1 MPNGTKRV
9 LTKTAEEFVLEPE
22 TTGLH
27 TVTAGASTW
36 QFTVNLL
43 APEESDLAAAKS
55 GKWGEWERPEETRR
69 EYSSVLWLFV
79 LGALVVMVTHLFLVT
94 HSKGRV

>member
-1 MPNGTKRV
+1 VNAGGT
-9 LTKTAEEFVLEPE
+9 
-22 TTGLH
+22 
-27 TVTAGASTW
+27 SW
-36 QFTVNLL
+36 QFAVNLMS
-43 APEESDLAAAKS
+43 PEESDLATAKT

-69 EYSSVLWLFV
+69 EYASVLWLLV

>member
-1 MPNGTKRV
+1 M
-9 LTKTAEEFVLEPE
+9 LEPE
-22 TTGLH
+22 LPGLY
-27 TVTAGASTW
+27 TVNAGSTSW
-36 QFTVNLL
+36 QFAVNLMS
-43 APEESDLAAAKS
+43 PEESDLATAKT

-69 EYSSVLWLFV
+69 EYASVLWLFV